1 MARCLKCMLQIKHRF
16 LCMKQGRL
24 FLKRA
29 ATLGLVF
36 LMIASPVDAAGAS
49 SKDARDSA
57 PVLMARGGG
66 GGALWSNL
74 KELRDAVSA
83 GNVSAEAQLGE
94 MLLRGDGLPSDEGA
108 AVILLEKAARGGH
121 AGAAFRVGMLLSQ
134 GEGGIGRDLGAALA
148 YFKAAAAGGEKE
160 GFFNI
165 GAAFASARG
174 VKRDYGEALGWLIVA
189 RQYGADVS
197 AETSLRLQI
206 KSQATWIAKGERR
219 AKEIA
224 VEFTGRKVT
233 EFLPVPSLFEPR
245 SESLRTVAPVNSLE
259 ILRPEASVK
268 LLAPAAAVDVPRAPD
283 LPKSTWLLPT
293 VP

>member
-1 MARCLKCMLQIKHRF
+1 MAHCLKRMLRTKHRF
-16 LCMKQGRL
+16 LYIKQGRL

-29 ATLGLVF
+29 ATLGLIF
-36 LMIASPVDAAGAS
+36 LMITGPVDAASAS

-57 PVLMARGGG
+57 PVLTARLGGG
-66 GGALWSNL
+66 GTSWSNL

-94 MLLRGDGLPSDEGA
+94 MLLRGDSMPADEGA

-189 RQYGADVS
+189 REYGADVS

-206 KSQATWIAKGERR
+206 KSQVTWIAKGERR

-233 EFLPVPSLFEPR
+233 EFLPVLSLFEPG
-245 SESLRTVAPVNSLE
+245 SESRQTVAPVNFLE
-259 ILRPEASVK
+259 ILRPEVSVK
-268 LLAPAAAVDVPRAPD
+268 LVTPAAAVDVPRTPD
-283 LPKSTWLLPT
+283 LPK
-293 VP
+293 